1 MGTDIKI
8 LVFGD
13 SDAYGAWDYD
23 GGWATRLR
31 KELTKKV
38 IDTSQKFYCTL
49 YNLSIS
55 GNTTENILKR
65 FESEAKHRIDKN
77 EKIIIIFAVGAN
89 DTIKDRKGNLWT
101 TPTKFAKNVDKLTTL
116 AREYSNNIV
125 FVLPAPVDEART
137 NPVFWDADVNYKN
150 ARLKEYNGIL
160 KSACAK
166 NGAQCIDIFDRWVK
180 TDYKNLLEDGVHPNS
195 DGHKLIFE
203 EVKKFLV
210 EKKII
215 EI

>member
-23 GGWATRLR
+23 GGWVEHLR

-38 IDTSQKFYCTL
+38 IDTGQKFYCTL

-55 GNTTENILKR
+55 GNTTENLLKR
-65 FESEAKHRIDKN
+65 FESEAKHRVDKN

-89 DTIKDRKGNLWT
+89 DTIKDRKGNIWT
-101 TPTKFAKNVDKLTTL
+101 KPAKFAKNAEKLTAI
-116 AREYSNNIV
+116 ARKYSDNIIY
-125 FVLPAPVDEART
+125 VLPAPVDEART

-150 ARLKEYNGIL
+150 ARLKEYNEMI
-160 KSACAK
+160 KAACAK
-166 NGAQCIDIFDRWVK
+166 NGAQVIDIFGKWIK
-180 TDYKNLLEDGVHPNS
+180 TDYKTLLDDGVHPNS
-195 DGHKLIFE
+195 RGHKLIFD

-210 EKKII
+210 EKKIV
-215 EI
+215 EL